1 MASWRISQSRL
12 PLIGALLLLSYLVA
26 KQQGS
31 WTQSCRRYGP
41 SRWGGMVR
49 KTVDKEGISP
59 TGKAKTPLA
68 EIDPEVQLDKE
79 SFEQLLI
86 KIDSGL
92 RALPATAQVVQSVA
106 VLLPSLLE
114 SQCLCDIEREAACFH
129 DLVFCPCRSRFRILS
144 SRWLHFTLG
153 L

>member
-1 MASWRISQSRL
+1 
-12 PLIGALLLLSYLVA
+12 
-26 KQQGS
+26 
-31 WTQSCRRYGP
+31 
-41 SRWGGMVR
+41 MVR

-92 RALPATAQVVQSVA
+92 RALPATAQVVQSIA

-114 SQCLCDIEREAACFH
+114 SQ
-129 DLVFCPCRSRFRILS
+129 
-144 SRWLHFTLG
+144 
-153 L
+153 